1 MCVWTLEKTYTFT
14 PCTNSNSSGIAG
26 QMSFLVAYKTH
37 LAKRSLLMPFQ
48 TRSLNIRT
56 KTIRKWFISAL
67 VRFFRCLPTTIQWSS
82 TWLASTECTCKG
94 LIQSLLTS
102 KMGEPGL
109 QGQLSLQ
116 KMTSTTL
123 AISVREEV
131 IKSLS
136 RLFKIVLIRIPVELP
151 YLPQIHLRMC
161 LIIPTRV
168 SYKKIIML

>member
-14 PCTNSNSSGIAG
+14 QCTNSNSSGIAG

-67 VRFFRCLPTTIQWSS
+67 VRFFRCLPTTIQWLL

-131 IKSLS
+131 IQSLS
-136 RLFKIVLIRIPVELP
+136 RIFKILISPLGSKISFLA
-151 YLPQIHLRMC
+151 C
-161 LIIPTRV
+161 LICSAWTV
-168 SYKKIIML
+168 LLN